1 MEGSTTI
8 PTTVPGE
15 RMPPI
20 YFAGRTKELRQFDE
34 HLRALCATGESD
46 GLHLV
51 VGVPGSG
58 KTRLAREFER
68 RVDGRV
74 VDHRTISAL
83 TISVR
88 ELGHPLTLF
97 KTIARAIDAEQE
109 AGAIAQ
115 IDDRVANVSGS
126 VLGSSVAVAKDVGRH
141 TSAFAG
147 LLRESNDK
155 GMWNNKALVLLVDE
169 LQAIDAN
176 AISTL
181 QVLHEGL
188 SGCPIL
194 LVGFGLNHTAA
205 RLASFPDSQ
214 GISRIATPVVLQ
226 SLDVT
231 ETYDVFDKTLEQLGH
246 RDVPAKSMDEL
257 VEASQGFPQHVNGY
271 LNGAHRALL
280 QHGHLEGKSIEEAL
294 RYGGERRVDYYNQR
308 LATEHLHRP
317 MTTLVAAMEQDRP
330 TPLNYHDALKLL
342 EQAGFGKRE
351 LEGAIAH
358 GALSCDSDDRVS
370 FGIPSF
376 HSYMVDLLAKERRR

>member
-1 MEGSTTI
+1 MAGSTTT
-8 PTTVPGE
+8 PTTIPGE

-20 YFAGRTKELRQFDE
+20 YFAGRTKELRRFDE
-34 HLRALCATGESD
+34 HLRVLCISGESD

-68 RVDGRV
+68 RVDGGRV
-74 VDHRTISAL
+74 ARRAISAL

-88 ELGHPLTLF
+88 ELGDPLTMF
-97 KTIARAIDAEQE
+97 KTIGRAIDAEQE
-109 AGAIAQ
+109 ANAIAQ
-115 IDDRVANVSGS
+115 IDDRVATVSGG
-126 VLGSSVAVAKDVGRH
+126 VLGSSATVARDIGRH

-155 GMWNNKALVLLVDE
+155 GMWKNKALVLLVDE

-181 QVLHEGL
+181 QILHEGL

-214 GISRIATPVVLQ
+214 GISRIATPLVLR
-226 SLDVT
+226 SLDAKD
-231 ETYDVFDKTLEQLGH
+231 TYDVFDKTLEQLGH
-246 RDVPAKSMDEL
+246 RDVPTKSFGEL

-271 LNGAHRALL
+271 LDGAHRALL
-280 QHGHLEGKSIEEAL
+280 QHGRLEGKSLEEAL
-294 RYGGERRVDYYNQR
+294 RYGDERRVDYYNQR

-330 TPLNYHDALKLL
+330 TPLNYHDALKVL

-376 HSYMVDLLAKERRR
+376 HSYMVDLLANERKR